1 MPLTIVSD
9 PDTGELTDSGE
20 CNSCSAYQTIDEARS
35 AGAVTNSGSLT
46 CYSLCEDQQSDS
58 ACTAHTVGATLGL
71 DLPLEDLED
80 DDETRTLADVISDLE
95 DALQTILAA
104 QLDVSPLDVSCGITN
119 VEERNRITVD
129 AAVEWIVSQIDAI
142 SANRLQTAIEDVATL
157 LETSEVQVGND
168 QIALQVTD
176 VRVDGE
182 AVGRPECPAN
192 AEQQVSGHLEHF

>member
-1 MPLTIVSD
+1 M
-9 PDTGELTDSGE
+9 
-20 CNSCSAYQTIDEARS
+20 
-35 AGAVTNSGSLT
+35 
-46 CYSLCEDQQSDS
+46 
-58 ACTAHTVGATLGL
+58 
-71 DLPLEDLED
+71 
-80 DDETRTLADVISDLE
+80 
-95 DALQTILAA
+95 
-104 QLDVSPLDVSCGITN
+104 
-119 VEERNRITVD
+119 D